1 MHGIHAARRS
11 NLRRRPRRP
20 RIELAEHTRGKIRAM
35 VSRSSSNEER
45 MPVPPQQDS
54 VAASEV
60 SLYRNVLKIKEEHS
74 LENLGISF
82 YDAETTIQWSYN
94 ADTYFHA
101 ASTMKLAV
109 LLGVFRQVDRGELS
123 LDSPVHVRNRFTSIV
138 NQEPY
143 MLDLG
148 RDADPDVYGHLG
160 KTLTVRELAYW
171 MITKSSNLATNLLVD
186 VIGIQT
192 VQLALDELDIDG
204 VRVLRGV
211 EDQRAFEA
219 KLNNEVTANG
229 LLKMLRLIADGKA
242 YSQQACD
249 DMLEILLDQQYRSGI
264 PAGLPKAARV
274 AHKTGNISTVHH
286 DAGIVYLEGRKPY
299 VLVILTQFAPDQG
312 RGTAVADV
320 SRDIF
325 NTLAGSVYE

>member
-1 MHGIHAARRS
+1 MAAKAQAVEK
-11 NLRRRPRRP
+11 L
-20 RIELAEHTRGKIRAM
+20 
-35 VSRSSSNEER
+35 
-45 MPVPPQQDS
+45 PPPPAPAKDS

-60 SLYRNVLKIKEEHS
+60 SLYRNVLRIREEHA

-109 LLGVFRQVDRGELS
+109 LLGVFRQIDRGELQ
-123 LDSPVHVRNRFTSIV
+123 LDAPVHVRNRFTSIV
-138 NQEPY
+138 NQEPF
-143 MLDLG
+143 MLDLS

-186 VIGIQT
+186 VVGIRT
-192 VQLALDELDIDG
+192 IQLSLDELEIDG
-204 VRVLRGV
+204 VKILRGV
-211 EDQRAFEA
+211 EDQAAFQA
-219 KLNNEVTANG
+219 GLNNEVTANG
-229 LLKMLRLIADGKA
+229 LLKLLRLVADGKA
-242 YSQQACD
+242 YSANACEE
-249 DMLEILLDQQYRSGI
+249 MLKILLEQQYRSGI

-286 DAGIVYLEGRKPY
+286 DAGIVFLEGRKPY
-299 VLVILTQFAPDQG
+299 VLVILTQFTPEQG
-312 RGTAVADV
+312 RGAAVADV

-325 NTLAGSVYE
+325 NTLAGSSYE

>member
-1 MHGIHAARRS
+1 MPSDTSHA
-11 NLRRRPRRP
+11 
-20 RIELAEHTRGKIRAM
+20 
-35 VSRSSSNEER
+35 EER
-45 MPVPPQQDS
+45 LPIPPAKDS
-54 VAASEV
+54 VAAAEV
-60 SLYRNVLKIKEEHS
+60 SLYRNVLKIKQEHG
-74 LENLGISF
+74 LANLGISF
-82 YDAETTIQWSYN
+82 FDAETTIQWAYN
-94 ADTYFHA
+94 ADHYFHA

-109 LLGVFRQVDRGELS
+109 LLGVFRQVDRGELA
-123 LDSPVHVRNRFTSIV
+123 LDAPVHVRNRFTSIV
-138 NQEPY
+138 NQEPF
-143 MLDLG
+143 MLDLA

-211 EDQRAFEA
+211 EDQRAFEHN
-219 KLNNEVTANG
+219 LNNEVTANG

-242 YSQQACD
+242 YSQEACD
-249 DMLEILLDQQYRSGI
+249 AMLDILLDQQYRSGI

-286 DAGIVYLEGRKPY
+286 DAGIVYLDDRKPY
-299 VLVILTQFAPDQG
+299 VLVILTQFGPDQS

-325 NTLAGSVYE
+325 NTLAGSSYE

>member
-1 MHGIHAARRS
+1 MALKAHRAQ
-11 NLRRRPRRP
+11 
-20 RIELAEHTRGKIRAM
+20 EKIPA
-35 VSRSSSNEER
+35 
-45 MPVPPQQDS
+45 PQAPQRES

-60 SLYRNVLKIKEEHS
+60 SLYRSILKIRGEHG

-94 ADTYFHA
+94 ADHYFHA

-109 LLGVFRQVDRGELS
+109 LLGVFRQIDRGELG
-123 LDSPVHVRNRFTSIV
+123 LDAPVHIRNRFTSIV
-138 NQEPY
+138 NQEPF

-160 KTLTVRELAYW
+160 RTLTVRELAYW

-186 VIGIQT
+186 VVGIQT
-192 VQLALDELDIDG
+192 IQQALDELEIDG

-211 EDQRAFEA
+211 EDQAAFQA
-219 KLNNEVTANG
+219 GLNNEVTANG

-242 YSQQACD
+242 YSQKACEEMLNI
-249 DMLEILLDQQYRSGI
+249 MLEQQYRSGI

-286 DAGIVYLEGRKPY
+286 DAGIVFLEGRKPY
-299 VLVILTQFAPDQG
+299 VLVILTQFTAETG
-312 RGTAVADV
+312 RGTAVAEV

-325 NTLAGSVYE
+325 NTLAGTNYESQS

>member
-1 MHGIHAARRS
+1 MTS
-11 NLRRRPRRP
+11 KSRPAV
-20 RIELAEHTRGKIRAM
+20 EKL
-35 VSRSSSNEER
+35 
-45 MPVPPQQDS
+45 PVPPPDDS

-60 SLYRNVLKIKEEHS
+60 SLYRNVLRIKKDHDLEE
-74 LENLGISF
+74 LGISF
-82 YDAETTIQWSYN
+82 WDEQSTIQWSYN
-94 ADTYFHA
+94 ADHYFHA

-109 LLGVFRQVDRGELS
+109 LLGVFRQVDRGELA

-138 NQEPY
+138 NQEPF

-148 RDADPDVYGHLG
+148 NDADPDVYGHLG

-186 VIGIQT
+186 LVGIETIQH
-192 VQLALDELDIDG
+192 ALDELEIDG

-211 EDQRAFEA
+211 EDQAAFDA
-219 KLNNEVTANG
+219 GLNNEVTANG
-229 LLKMLRLIADGKA
+229 LLKMLRVIAEGKA
-242 YSQQACD
+242 WSEDASNE
-249 DMLEILLDQQYRSGI
+249 MLTIMLDQQYRSGI

-286 DAGIVYLEGRKPY
+286 DAGIVFLEDRKPY
-299 VLVILTQFAPDQG
+299 VLVILTQFGADKA

-325 NTLAGSVYE
+325 NTLAGLTYE

>member
-1 MHGIHAARRS
+1 MALKAHRAEEK
-11 NLRRRPRRP
+11 RPPTAQR
-20 RIELAEHTRGKIRAM
+20 E
-35 VSRSSSNEER
+35 
-45 MPVPPQQDS
+45 S

-60 SLYRNVLKIKEEHS
+60 SLYRSIQKIRQEHG

-94 ADTYFHA
+94 ADHYFHA

-109 LLGVFRQVDRGELS
+109 LLGVFRQIDRGDLS
-123 LDSPVHVRNRFTSIV
+123 LEAPVHIRNRFTSIV
-138 NQEPY
+138 NQESF

-160 KTLTVRELAYW
+160 RTLTVRELAYW

-186 VIGIQT
+186 VVGIPTIQ
-192 VQLALDELDIDG
+192 QALDELEIDG

-211 EDQRAFEA
+211 EDQAAFHA
-219 KLNNEVTANG
+219 GLNNEVTANG

-242 YSQQACD
+242 YSQRACD
-249 DMLEILLDQQYRSGI
+249 EMLNIMLEQQYRSGI

-299 VLVILTQFAPDQG
+299 VLVILTQFTAETG
-312 RGTAVADV
+312 RGTAVAEV

-325 NTLAGSVYE
+325 NTLAGTNYESQS

>member
-1 MHGIHAARRS
+1 MAARAKR
-11 NLRRRPRRP
+11 
-20 RIELAEHTRGKIRAM
+20 
-35 VSRSSSNEER
+35 NEER
-45 MPVPPQQDS
+45 LPIPPEKDS

-60 SLYRNVLKIKEEHS
+60 SLYRNLLKIKRDHE
-74 LENLGISF
+74 LENLGIAF
-82 YDAETTIQWSYN
+82 YDAETTVQWSFN
-94 ADTYFHA
+94 ADHYFHA

-109 LLGVFRQVDRGELS
+109 LLGVFREVDRGELA
-123 LDSPVHVRNRFTSIV
+123 LDAPVHVRNRFTSIV
-138 NQEPY
+138 NQEPF

-192 VQLALDELDIDG
+192 VQLALDELEIDG

-211 EDQRAFEA
+211 EDQRAFHA
-219 KLNNEVTANG
+219 GLNNEVTAHG
-229 LLKMLRLIADGKA
+229 LLKLLRLIADGKA
-242 YSQQACD
+242 YSQKACD
-249 DMLEILLDQQYRSGI
+249 DMLEIMLDQQYRSGI

-286 DAGIVYLEGRKPY
+286 DAGIVYLDGRKPY
-299 VLVILTQFAPDQG
+299 VLVILTQFTPEQG

-325 NTLAGSVYE
+325 NTIAGSVYE

>member
-1 MHGIHAARRS
+1 MAAKTQQ
-11 NLRRRPRRP
+11 
-20 RIELAEHTRGKIRAM
+20 I
-35 VSRSSSNEER
+35 EER
-45 MPVPPQQDS
+45 LPVTPATDS
-54 VAASEV
+54 VAASEI
-60 SLYRNVLKIKEEHS
+60 SLYRNVLKMKQEHG

-82 YDAETTIQWSYN
+82 YDAESTIQWSYN
-94 ADTYFHA
+94 ADHYFHA

-109 LLGVFRQVDRGELS
+109 LLGVFRQIDRGELA
-123 LDSPVHVRNRFTSIV
+123 LDAPVHVRNRFTSIV
-138 NQEPY
+138 NQEPF

-160 KTLTVRELAYW
+160 KTLTVKELSYW

-192 VQLALDELDIDG
+192 VQLALDELEVDG

-211 EDQRAFEA
+211 EDQKAFA
-219 KLNNEVTANG
+219 AGLNNEVTANG
-229 LLKMLRLIADGKA
+229 LLKLLRLIADGKA
-242 YSQQACD
+242 YSQAACD
-249 DMLEILLDQQYRSGI
+249 EMLEIMLDQQYRSGI

-286 DAGIVYLEGRKPY
+286 DAGIVYLDGRKPY
-299 VLVILTQFAPDQG
+299 VLVILTQFGPEQG

>member
-1 MHGIHAARRS
+1 MAAKA
-11 NLRRRPRRP
+11 L
-20 RIELAEHTRGKIRAM
+20 H
-35 VSRSSSNEER
+35 VSDHK
-45 MPVPPQQDS
+45 DS
-54 VAASEV
+54 VATSEL
-60 SLYRNVLKIKEEHS
+60 SLYRNVLKIRDEHG

-82 YDAETTIQWSYN
+82 YDAETTLQWSYN

-109 LLGVFRQVDRGELS
+109 LLGVMRQVERGELT
-123 LDSPVHVRNRFTSIV
+123 LESPVHVRNRFTSIV

-148 RDADPDVYGHLG
+148 RDADPNVYGHLG

-171 MITKSSNLATNLLVD
+171 MITLSSNLATNLLVD

-192 VQLALDELDIDG
+192 IQHALDELEIDG
-204 VRVLRGV
+204 IRILRGV
-211 EDQRAFEA
+211 EDQAAFNA
-219 KLNNEVTANG
+219 GLNNEVTANG
-229 LLKMLRLIADGKA
+229 LLKLLRLVADGKA
-242 YSQQACD
+242 YSKKASEEMLNI
-249 DMLEILLDQQYRSGI
+249 MLEQQYRSGI

-286 DAGIVYLEGRKPY
+286 DAGIVYLEDRKPY
-299 VLVILTQFAPDQG
+299 VLVILTQFSAENG
-312 RGTAVADV
+312 RGTAVAAV

-325 NTLAGSVYE
+325 NTLAGTHE

>member
-1 MHGIHAARRS
+1 MVAK
-11 NLRRRPRRP
+11 
-20 RIELAEHTRGKIRAM
+20 AER
-35 VSRSSSNEER
+35 V
-45 MPVPPQQDS
+45 PVQPEQDS

-60 SLYRNVLKIKEEHS
+60 SLYRNVLKMKQDHG
-74 LENLGISF
+74 LEDLGIAF
-82 YDAETTIQWSYN
+82 WDAETTIQWSYN
-94 ADTYFHA
+94 ADHYFHA

-109 LLGVFRQVDRGELS
+109 LLGVFRQIDRGELAI
-123 LDSPVHVRNRFTSIV
+123 DAPVHIRNRFTSIV
-138 NQEPY
+138 NQEPF

-186 VIGIQT
+186 VVGIPT
-192 VQLALDELDIDG
+192 IQLSLDELEIDG

-211 EDQRAFEA
+211 EDQRAFETG
-219 KLNNEVTANG
+219 LNNQVTAHG
-229 LLKMLRLIADGKA
+229 LLKLLRLIADGKA
-242 YSQQACD
+242 YSQKACD
-249 DMLEILLDQQYRSGI
+249 EMLEILLDQQYRSGI

-299 VLVILTQFAPDQG
+299 VLVILTQFKAETG

-325 NTLAGSVYE
+325 NTIAGSTE

>member
-1 MHGIHAARRS
+1 MSVAKLPIA
-11 NLRRRPRRP
+11 
-20 RIELAEHTRGKIRAM
+20 
-35 VSRSSSNEER
+35 
-45 MPVPPQQDS
+45 PPNDS

-60 SLYRNVLKIKEEHS
+60 SLYRNVLKIKEEHE

-82 YDAETTIQWSYN
+82 YDSETTIQWSFN
-94 ADTYFHA
+94 ADHYFHA

-109 LLGVFRQVDRGELS
+109 LLGVFRQVERDELTLES
-123 LDSPVHVRNRFTSIV
+123 QVHVRNRFTSIV
-138 NQEPY
+138 NQEPF

-160 KTLTVRELAYW
+160 KTMSVRDLAYW

-186 VIGIQT
+186 IVGIATLQ
-192 VQLALDELDIDG
+192 QALDEMDVDG
-204 VRVLRGV
+204 IRILRGV
-211 EDQRAFEA
+211 EDQAAFEA
-219 KLNNEVTANG
+219 GLNNEVTANG
-229 LLKMLRLIADGKA
+229 LLKLLRLIAEGRA
-242 YSQQACD
+242 VSQQACD
-249 DMLEILLDQQYRSGI
+249 EMLKIMLDQQYRSGI

-286 DAGIVYLEGRKPY
+286 DAGIVFLDDRKPY
-299 VLVILTQFAPDQG
+299 VLVILTQFPAEKA

-325 NTLAGSVYE
+325 STLAGMKYE

>member
-1 MHGIHAARRS
+1 MGAKAQK
-11 NLRRRPRRP
+11 
-20 RIELAEHTRGKIRAM
+20 TK
-35 VSRSSSNEER
+35 ER
-45 MPVPPQQDS
+45 LPVAPAKDS
-54 VAASEV
+54 VAAAEV
-60 SLYRNVLKIKEEHS
+60 SLYRNVLKIQQDHG

-94 ADTYFHA
+94 ADRYFHA

-109 LLGVFRQVDRGELS
+109 LLGVFRQIDRDELR
-123 LDSPVHVRNRFTSIV
+123 LDAPVHIRNRFTSIV

-186 VIGIQT
+186 VVGIPT
-192 VQLALDELDIDG
+192 IQLALDELEIDG
-204 VRVLRGV
+204 IKVLRGV

-219 KLNNEVTANG
+219 GLNNEVTANG
-229 LLKMLRLIADGKA
+229 LLKLLRLIADGKA
-242 YSQQACD
+242 YSESSCNE
-249 DMLEILLDQQYRSGI
+249 MLDILLDQQYRSGI

-286 DAGIVYLEGRKPY
+286 DAGIVYLEERQPY
-299 VLVILTQFAPDQG
+299 VLVILTQFPAEQG
-312 RGTAVADV
+312 RGTAVADL

-325 NTLAGSVYE
+325 TTLAGSTYE

>member
-1 MHGIHAARRS
+1 MPS
-11 NLRRRPRRP
+11 
-20 RIELAEHTRGKIRAM
+20 RATQ
-35 VSRSSSNEER
+35 SER
-45 MPVPPQQDS
+45 LPIPPANDS
-54 VAASEV
+54 VASAEV
-60 SLYRNVLKIKEEHS
+60 SLYRNVLKIKQEHT
-74 LENLGISF
+74 LANLGISF
-82 YDAETTIQWSYN
+82 YDAETTIQWAYN
-94 ADTYFHA
+94 ADHYFHA

-109 LLGVFRQVDRGELS
+109 LVGVFRQVDRGELS
-123 LDSPVHVRNRFTSIV
+123 LDAPVHVRNRFTSIV
-138 NQEPY
+138 NQEPF

-186 VIGIQT
+186 VIGIHT

-211 EDQRAFEA
+211 EDQRAFEHN
-219 KLNNEVTANG
+219 LNNEVTANG
-229 LLKMLRLIADGKA
+229 LLKLLRLIADGKA
-242 YSQQACD
+242 YSQNACD
-249 DMLEILLDQQYRSGI
+249 EMLEIMLDQQYRSGI

-299 VLVILTQFAPDQG
+299 VLVILTQFGAEQG

-325 NTLAGSVYE
+325 NTLAGSMYEQ

>member
-1 MHGIHAARRS
+1 MA
-11 NLRRRPRRP
+11 LK
-20 RIELAEHTRGKIRAM
+20 AEKL
-35 VSRSSSNEER
+35 
-45 MPVPPQQDS
+45 PPPPPQRDS

-60 SLYRNVLKIKEEHS
+60 SLYRSVLKIRQEHE

-82 YDAETTIQWSYN
+82 YDAETTIQWAYN
-94 ADTYFHA
+94 ADHYFHA

-109 LLGVFRQVDRGELS
+109 LLGVFRQIDRGELV
-123 LDSPVHVRNRFTSIV
+123 LDAPVHIRNRFTSIV
-138 NQEPY
+138 NQEPF

-160 KTLTVRELAYW
+160 KTLSVRELAYW

-186 VIGIQT
+186 VVGIQT
-192 VQLALDELDIDG
+192 IQQALDELEIDG
-204 VRVLRGV
+204 VKVLRGV
-211 EDQRAFEA
+211 EDQAAFQA
-219 KLNNEVTANG
+219 GLNNEVTANG
-229 LLKMLRLIADGKA
+229 LLKLLRLVADGKA
-242 YSQQACD
+242 YSQNACD
-249 DMLEILLDQQYRSGI
+249 EMLKIMLDQQYRSGI

-299 VLVILTQFAPDQG
+299 VLVILTQFNPENG

-325 NTLAGSVYE
+325 NTLGGQIYESQR